1 MAQDG
6 SGGLDAWPLPIT
18 GRDTTQGILSL
29 RTTLESHAYAL
40 SASAGSHPPRDDLWH
55 LWHDNVQGWHGRRG
69 PRWKYDLSIY
79 EDFPLAFHRP
89 MPSAR
94 PRSRTRNQS
103 LASTAPAILLPGRV
117 HGQEQAESGMLASG
131 RRSSHYR
138 PLARLVARSSGF
150 RQPGM
155 QPLRAPTAVCH
166 CCWLPWDLGDARG
179 MGAWGGRCNRHKRST
194 AAYAACWNVHAGQTA
209 IAIMPLELRGSGG
222 RGPDRTHCYLIV

>member
-1 MAQDG
+1 MAFADQWEG
-6 SGGLDAWPLPIT
+6 HDA
-18 GRDTTQGILSL
+18 RNSL
-29 RTTLESHAYAL
+29 RTTLDSHAYAL

-55 LWHDNVQGWHGRRG
+55 LWHDNVQGWHGRHG
-69 PRWKYDLSIY
+69 PRWKYDLSIH

-94 PRSRTRNQS
+94 PRSRRRNQS

-166 CCWLPWDLGDARG
+166 CCWLPWEMREE
-179 MGAWGGRCNRHKRST
+179 WEH
-194 AAYAACWNVHAGQTA
+194 AAVAATGISDQRLHTLRAGTFTLA
-209 IAIMPLELRGSGG
+209 KLPL
-222 RGPDRTHCYLIV
+222 P